1 MPAPARDPYLVL
13 GVERRATPAD
23 IKAAYRKLA
32 MQHHPDRNQ
41 GDRSAE
47 ERFKDV
53 SWAYAVLG
61 DFERRA
67 HFDRFGSAASD
78 TPFGADATV
87 DRATEFFESVFG
99 DLLGFGRRRAAGED
113 LRYTLEIDFAEAALG
128 CEKAIEFARK
138 EDCRTCGG
146 TGATGGAAGLV
157 RCGRCD
163 GAGELR
169 QKAGF
174 FATRIP
180 CPACGGAGELPRDK
194 CRDCDGLG
202 LAERKRA
209 YTVRVP
215 AGSQG
220 GATQRVAGEGSP
232 GRRGG
237 PAGDLHVTVRVRPHA
252 LLREEAGIL
261 TCELPVSLSQ
271 LALGAEVDLPALEGR
286 LRMRVPAGTQSGAIL
301 RLRGQGLPRA
311 AGRAESRGEARGDLH
326 VRLVAETPVVLTDEV
341 RGLLERLEAAMTPAT
356 LPRRAAAQ
364 ASEPKDPPEPKEGRE
379 PGETT

>member
-1 MPAPARDPYLVL
+1 MAQAARDPYQVL
-13 GVERRATPAD
+13 GVERRATAAD

-32 MQHHPDRNQ
+32 LQHHPDRNP

-61 DFERRA
+61 DDERRA
-67 HFDRFGSAASD
+67 HYDRFGSAASD
-78 TPFGADATV
+78 TPFGAEATV

-99 DLLGFGRRRAAGED
+99 DLLGFGRRRSAGED
-113 LRYTLEIDFAEAALG
+113 LRYTLELDFTEAALG
-128 CEKAIEFARK
+128 CERTIEFTRK
-138 EDCRTCGG
+138 EDCRTCSG
-146 TGATGGAAGLV
+146 TGAVGGAAGLV

-163 GAGELR
+163 GAGDLR

-174 FATRIP
+174 FTTKVA

-194 CRDCDGLG
+194 CRDCAGVG
-202 LAERKRA
+202 LAERQRA

-215 AGSQG
+215 AGSHG
-220 GATQRVAGEGSP
+220 GAHQRVAGEGSP

-252 LLREEAGIL
+252 SLREEAGIL
-261 TCELPVSLSQ
+261 TCELPLSLSQ
-271 LALGAEVDLPALEGR
+271 LALGAEVDVPALEGR
-286 LRMRVPAGTQSGAIL
+286 LRMRVPAGTQSGAVL
-301 RLRGQGLPRA
+301 RLRNQGLPRPVTGGA
-311 AGRAESRGEARGDLH
+311 RTDLRGDLH
-326 VRLVAETPVVLTDEV
+326 VRVLAETPVGLTEEQ
-341 RGLLERLEAAMTPAT
+341 RGLLERFEASMTPAT

-364 ASEPKDPPEPKEGRE
+364 ASADGTAASGASAAPPKE
-379 PGETT
+379 PA